1 MNEQNDFWGDTPD
14 WTESTERPSR
24 RRRADVTRPTERSS
38 ARPGTFGS
46 KLKNLWGS
54 AMATG
59 ADATREHR
67 VIDAT
72 QPRPDQAGMFDDL
85 DDGFDGLHAHDD
97 HDPAPTTQIPTVVAG
112 ADAPSGETFAV
123 GPTGW
128 SGDDWFADDVE
139 IDEFAPVHA
148 AAEERSERR
157 AGGIDPLLTRIGA
170 AVVVTTLLVPL
181 AVGLNSGDGPSDF
194 IASAEIANAENEA
207 AADAPVIS
215 LTPVETAVPAE
226 AQADV
231 YLDPSQLPPAVPV
244 NTEAATDSAAS
255 SASTSDDA
263 DAAATATATA
273 ESNATLAS
281 DEMSSPA
288 ASVDEASDETDG
300 GIAAP
305 VDAADTADRIAA
317 ICAVDYTVV
326 EGDFWIRL
334 AEASGVE
341 LAELLE
347 ANDATVNTPLYPGS
361 EICLPAGATTPA
373 PPTTVAPAPEAT
385 TTTSTTSTTTTST
398 STSTTTTT
406 TVAPSP
412 AGPEDIKQII
422 RDVWPDEL
430 EERALEIAYR
440 ESRYVPT
447 AKNFCCYGLFQIY
460 WSVHQ
465 GWLADIGVTDDQ
477 QLYDPETNARAAYAL
492 YQRAGGWGPW
502 AL

>member
-14 WTESTERPSR
+14 WTDSASRPSR
-24 RRRADVTRPTERSS
+24 SRRADSTRPTDRSGNFS
-38 ARPGTFGS
+38 A

-72 QPRPDQAGMFDDL
+72 RARPEPAGMFDDL
-85 DDGFDGLHAHDD
+85 DDGFDAVPARDPAPT
-97 HDPAPTTQIPTVVAG
+97 HDPAPTQQIPTVVAG
-112 ADAPSGETFAV
+112 AEAPDDETFAV

-128 SGDDWFADDVE
+128 SGDEWFADDVE
-139 IDEFAPVHA
+139 IDDFAPVHA
-148 AAEERSERR
+148 AAGHSEQRR
-157 AGGIDPLLTRIGA
+157 RGGIDPLLTRIGA

-194 IASAEIANAENEA
+194 IASAEIAGAEADA
-207 AADAPVIS
+207 AADNTADETVIT
-215 LTPVETAVPAE
+215 LTPVETSAPAE

-231 YLDPSQLPPAVPV
+231 YVDPSQLPPAVPV
-244 NTEAATDSAAS
+244 NTDPVADSTSAS
-255 SASTSDDA
+255 SADDDSDD
-263 DAAATATATA
+263 DATATSSQDASTA
-273 ESNATLAS
+273 SIAV
-281 DEMSSPA
+281 DEMSASA
-288 ASVDEASDETDG
+288 ADADEESDAA
-300 GIAAP
+300 GIDAP
-305 VDAADTADRIAA
+305 VDAADTAERITA

-326 EGDFWIRL
+326 DGDFWIRL

-373 PPTTVAPAPEAT
+373 PPTTVAPAPDAT
-385 TTTSTTSTTTTST
+385 TTTTTSTTTTST
-398 STSTTTTT
+398 TTTTT

-412 AGPEDIKQII
+412 AGPDDIKQII

-430 EERALEIAYR
+430 EDRALEIAYR

-447 AKNFCCYGLFQIY
+447 AKNYCCYGLFQIY

-465 GWLADIGVTDDQ
+465 SWLADIGVTDDQ